1 MAGCLSVSLSVTL
14 TYRDVIG
21 WNTSK
26 MISRL
31 VSLGVRSLQNPTS
44 WIYSKGT
51 PRNSSW
57 NRDAVWKRG
66 FPRKKNFNIS
76 ETQQDSTM
84 LLLRTICAF
93 NWCNDLGWP
102 WRVIIHSFSKHL
114 RHDVVIYLF
123 RISLLEFQSG
133 FSQMTIKETFDVGKT
148 HCIAQFP
155 CDSKALVCLFSLFSC
170 WRINTY
176 THRPTIVHLF
186 NNINVSVK
194 LTNNIHS

>member
-1 MAGCLSVSLSVTL
+1 MHLRLFYAIKLTYLLIAMAGCLSVSLSVTL

-66 FPRKKNFNIS
+66 FPRKKTLIS
-76 ETQQDSTM
+76 LKRSKIVPCYYWGPYALSIGATTLDDLEGSLYTLFQNTCAMM
-84 LLLRTICAF
+84 LLF
-93 NWCNDLGWP
+93 
-102 WRVIIHSFSKHL
+102 
-114 RHDVVIYLF
+114 IYL
-123 RISLLEFQSG
+123 EFH
-133 FSQMTIKETFDVGKT
+133 F
-148 HCIAQFP
+148 
-155 CDSKALVCLFSLFSC
+155 
-170 WRINTY
+170 
-176 THRPTIVHLF
+176 
-186 NNINVSVK
+186 
-194 LTNNIHS
+194 

>member
-1 MAGCLSVSLSVTL
+1 MASCLSVSLSVTL

-26 MISRL
+26 IISRL

-57 NRDAVWKRG
+57 NRDGVWKRG
-66 FPRKKNFNIS
+66 FPRKKTLIS
-76 ETQQDSTM
+76 LKRSKIVPCYYWGP
-84 LLLRTICAF
+84 LCAF
-93 NWCNDLGWP
+93 NWCKDLGWP

-123 RISLLEFQSG
+123 RISLSIWFWSNDNQRDIWRRKNTLHR
-133 FSQMTIKETFDVGKT
+133 TV
-148 HCIAQFP
+148 
-155 CDSKALVCLFSLFSC
+155 SL
-170 WRINTY
+170 R
-176 THRPTIVHLF
+176 
-186 NNINVSVK
+186 
-194 LTNNIHS
+194 